1 MKKILVING
10 PNLNILEKREPAYPE
25 VRYKDLVAEIKL
37 YAKTSGMKVTVKQ
50 SNHEGEIVEIIQKA
64 NKYDGIIINAA
75 AYSHTSIAILDA
87 LKTFKNPIIE
97 VHLTDTQKRE
107 EYRRFS
113 YISEIATK
121 TISGKG
127 IDGYKEAIDEFK
139 K

>member
-10 PNLNILEKREPAYPE
+10 PNLNILEKRESEYPK
-25 VRYKDLVAEIKL
+25 VRYKDLVAKIKS
-37 YAKTSGMKVTVKQ
+37 YAKTTGIKISAKQ
-50 SNHEGEIVEIIQKA
+50 SNHEGEIIELIQKA

-75 AYSHTSIAILDA
+75 AYSHTSIGILDA
-87 LKTFKNPIIE
+87 LKTFKKPIIE

-121 TISGKG
+121 TILGKG
-127 IDGYKEAIDEFK
+127 IDGYKRAIDEFK
-139 K
+139 